1 MKDMGNVANVLGMNV
16 TRDSKSIK
24 IDQTKYIGDV
34 LARFGMSDCNP
45 TSSPIDCNQNLSA
58 DMCPKDADSK
68 EQMSK
73 IPYMQAIGCL
83 LFAAQIS
90 KPDISYAVNLLSR
103 FCTNPSKPHWEAVKR
118 IMRHLKG
125 TLNLGIVYEKEPD
138 GNVKGFCDADWAGS
152 VDDRQS
158 TTGYIFIYQN
168 AAISWAT
175 RKQKPWHCHPL
186 KRSLCH

>member
-1 MKDMGNVANVLGMNV
+1 
-16 TRDSKSIK
+16 
-24 IDQTKYIGDV
+24 
-34 LARFGMSDCNP
+34 
-45 TSSPIDCNQNLSA
+45 
-58 DMCPKDADSK
+58 MCPKDADSK
-68 EQMSK
+68 DQMSK

-90 KPDISYAVNLLSR
+90 RPDITCAVNLLSR
-103 FCTNPSKPHWEAVKR
+103 YCTNPGKPHWQAVKR
-118 IMRHLKG
+118 IMRYLKG

-168 AAISWAT
+168 AAIYWAT
-175 RKQKPWHCHPL
+175 RKQKTVALSSTEAEFISLTAAIQELVSL
-186 KRSLCH
+186 KRFELEISPKPITTSNSFVL